1 MRVARRNR
9 WRVQIWVIWT
19 LKVCKSIKHDKLA
32 NIISWSNMI
41 YTRLHSQNKLNIH
54 LFHQAIWSDK
64 FMTLICCHNV
74 TTCFLV
80 ELSKWTCTQLTSDDF
95 QEPKWFKF
103 NDDSVSIV
111 DLEQAETSAAVGR
124 NYLLMRFL
132 VRFFN
137 PFYIVLE
144 WLCRM
149 LLVIHCC
156 RNYQRSPNSNLVW
169 HGWEEL
175 GVLSFRL
182 CLNGDRS
189 AKIEPC

>member
-1 MRVARRNR
+1 MTS
-9 WRVQIWVIWT
+9 WPI
-19 LKVCKSIKHDKLA
+19 SYHDRTWYINK
-32 NIISWSNMI
+32 
-41 YTRLHSQNKLNIH
+41 RLHSQNKLNIH
-54 LFHQAIWSDK
+54 LFHQAIWFAK

-80 ELSKWTCTQLTSDDF
+80 ELSKWTWTQLTSDDF

-111 DLEQAETSAAVGR
+111 DLEQAETSAAVGILFDEVPGKMVVPLWSFLHCSSR
-124 NYLLMRFL
+124 VLLL
-132 VRFFN
+132 
-137 PFYIVLE
+137 
-144 WLCRM
+144 
-149 LLVIHCC
+149 IHC

-189 AKIEPC
+189 AKIEPCRFPCSKLESSQGEESRAE